1 MLTIMS
7 GMSPT
12 PRLRSGFQ
20 SAASSVQPSAALS
33 TIAMMIASQI
43 GNARSTPKVSTIS
56 APNVT
61 ISACA
66 KLESPVVPKISERP
80 IAASAS
86 RSPKFSP
93 LMTRMS
99 TWALMSVVVRCA
111 LAEEE
116 VHRLAVGESELGGH
130 GVLAV
135 LHDDA
140 LRQGVLVERELVL
153 ALLGD
158 ADRPPAVG
166 VGLGLG
172 VVAVAFDRDADAFQG
187 LVVEGHVAGEEVLE
201 LLGLR
206 RRTPGHR
213 HRRGRCDA
221 GEGEC
226 GQQDAEEDEP
236 PPA

>member
-33 TIAMMIASQI
+33 TRAMMIASQI
-43 GNARSTPKVSTIS
+43 GNARSTPNVRTIS

-99 TWALMSVVVRCA
+99 TWALMSVVVR
-111 LAEEE
+111 
-116 VHRLAVGESELGGH
+116 VPSPRKKFT
-130 GVLAV
+130 
-135 LHDDA
+135 A
-140 LRQGVLVERELVL
+140 LRLV
-153 ALLGD
+153 
-158 ADRPPAVG
+158 RPNSAVTG
-166 VGLGLG
+166 FWPS
-172 VVAVAFDRDADAFQG
+172 ATT
-187 LVVEGHVAGEEVLE
+187 
-201 LLGLR
+201 
-206 RRTPGHR
+206 TPSGRVSSSSVSSYSPFSGTPIDHR
-213 HRRGRCDA
+213 PSA
-221 GEGEC
+221 SVSVS
-226 GQQDAEEDEP
+226 AS
-236 PPA
+236 